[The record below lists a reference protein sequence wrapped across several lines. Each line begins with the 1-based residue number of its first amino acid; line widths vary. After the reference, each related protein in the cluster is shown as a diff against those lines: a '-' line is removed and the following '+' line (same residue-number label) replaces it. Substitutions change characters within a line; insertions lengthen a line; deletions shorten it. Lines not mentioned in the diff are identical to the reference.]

1 MLEIT
6 DLHVRRGAT
15 HVLKGVSLAVAERE
29 IVTLIGPNG
38 AGKTTLLLT
47 ISGLLPIQSGTLSC
61 RIDGEMRSLGGLA
74 TERVVAA
81 GIVQCP
87 EGRQVFA
94 SLTVRENLLIG
105 AYLRRDQGGV
115 RQDLQRCFSLFPI
128 LAERQAL
135 SAGRLSGGEQM
146 MLSIGRALM
155 ARPRLLLLDEP
166 SLGLAPQMVETI
178 LETILEINR
187 AGTTVLLVEQNA
199 ALALEIA
206 DRGYVLETGRIVHSG
221 TGQALLED
229 PAVKQAYLGIAP

>member
-15 HVLKGVSLAVAERE
+15 HVLRGVSLAVADGE

-38 AGKTTLLLT
+38 AGKTTLLMT
-47 ISGLLPIQSGTLSC
+47 ISGLLPVQSGAISC
-61 RIDGEMRSLGGLA
+61 RIDGAMRSLAGLGA
-74 TERVVAA
+74 ERIVAA
-81 GIVQCP
+81 GIVHCP

-105 AYLRRDQGGV
+105 AYRRRDHAQT
-115 RQDLQRCFSLFPI
+115 REDLERCFGLFPL
-128 LAERQAL
+128 LAERAAL

-166 SLGLAPQMVETI
+166 SLGLAPQVVETI
-178 LETILEINR
+178 LETITEINR

-199 ALALEIA
+199 ELALEIA
-206 DRGYVLETGRIVHSG
+206 DRGYVLETGRIVHAG
-221 TGQALLED
+221 TGQALLDD